1 MLTSNFL
8 ISISKKRVKEV
19 LKSNFL
25 ISVSKKKRMAVWVHV
40 LIAFLEAW
48 SFLQECRKMT
58 IYIFNIL
65 YSKLVS
71 KAYFQNNHLVA
82 KAKVLTNDV

>member
-1 MLTSNFL
+1 
-8 ISISKKRVKEV
+8 
-19 LKSNFL
+19 
-25 ISVSKKKRMAVWVHV
+25 MAVWVHT
-40 LIAFLEAW
+40 LITFLEVC